1 MEGMPGLEVV
11 IEIGGEQVTGR
22 EGEGKNEVVL

>member
-11 IEIGGEQVTGR
+11 IEVGGEQVIGR
-22 EGEGKNEVVL
+22 EGEGGEQD